1 MARVRVWLEAPE
13 SANGHSR
20 GTLLALAETADT
32 AATRTHGL
40 LGRDSHSFLPGDG
53 LILDPCR
60 LIHTWFMRMA
70 IDVVFYDR
78 RLRVTRVAREVR
90 PWRFAWGGWSSR
102 VTLELPAGTLARIP
116 VTPGAQLRIDAAS
129 DVGADAAPA
138 PCDAGPPRIE
148 PRRSTH

>member
-13 SANGHSR
+13 SA
-20 GTLLALAETADT
+20 LLAVAETADT
-32 AATRTHGL
+32 ASTRAHGL
-40 LGRDSHSFLPGDG
+40 LGRDSNDFLPGDG

-60 LIHTWFMRMA
+60 LIHTFFMRMA

-90 PWRFAWGGWSSR
+90 PFRFAWGGWSCR

-116 VTPGAQLRIDAAS
+116 VRPGAQLRIDAAP
-129 DVGADAAPA
+129 VEGA
-138 PCDAGPPRIE
+138 
-148 PRRSTH
+148 SH